1 MVFLICVADISSILA
16 FSFFSFCMSTITLF
30 VLYKDCEPINS
41 FLDSFIAT
49 FIFMES
55 ADNWELLVYNIYK
68 ISKAGAI
75 LLFAIAIFGTFF
87 LVTLGALRVT
97 TCFPFS
103 FFFLFDAYIVA
114 AE

>member
-1 MVFLICVADISSILA
+1 M
-16 FSFFSFCMSTITLF
+16 
-30 VLYKDCEPINS
+30 LYKDKLDSEPINS

-87 LVTLGALRVT
+87 LVTLAALRVT
-97 TCFPFS
+97 TCFPSS
-103 FFFLFDAYIVA
+103 FFFPFDAYIVA